1 MADEPILTPEEIKEL
16 LAIKAAISKPE
27 TKKDALRLLK
37 KAAPDAD
44 IPLLDIEDRITGIEE
59 KNNTEIE
66 ALKTE
71 NEKLRKE
78 MAIEKKRAKLK
89 DKGLSDED
97 IAGVEKFIIDGR
109 THNHEDAEV
118 LFEASRQI
126 ADSTPNTL
134 GRFKDSISKD
144 RLKDLENPD
153 WALNEAHQA
162 IDDLRSG
169 RVRL

>member
-1 MADEPILTPEEIKEL
+1 MPEEILTPEEIAEL
-16 LAIKAAISKPE
+16 RAIKMAISKPE

-44 IPLLDIEDRITGIEE
+44 IPLLDIEDRLTGIEE
-59 KNNTEIE
+59 KNSTEME
-66 ALKTE
+66 ALKAE

-78 MAIEKKRAKLK
+78 IAIDKRRAKLK
-89 DKGLSDED
+89 EKGMNEED
-97 IAGVEKFIIDGR
+97 IAGVEKFIAEGR
-109 THNHEDAEV
+109 THSYDDAEV
-118 LFEASRQI
+118 LYEASRQI

-153 WALNEAHQA
+153 WATNEAHQA